1 MRLSIFL
8 GFALS
13 FVSIIYALAQL
24 VMILTVFGAVPAGIP
39 TLIVGLFFF
48 SGVQLLF
55 MGILGEYI
63 AAIHSQVRRG
73 PVLDD
78 ALRINFESSDH
89 DDSPHAKDAT
99 RTSPHHD

>member
-1 MRLSIFL
+1 MYHGTDGHPAQGEDELMGTLIF
-8 GFALS
+8 
-13 FVSIIYALAQL
+13 
-24 VMILTVFGAVPAGIP
+24 FGVAPAGMP

-78 ALRINFESSDH
+78 ALRVNFESSDN
-89 DDSPHAKDAT
+89 DDSPRTDDVKHAP
-99 RTSPHHD
+99 RHHG